1 MLSIGMQP
9 GVGVFTKTQMK
20 RGLIPAQGH
29 KGEVGTS
36 SSATTGGN
44 DVKEYV
50 VVKLPAATYISGSA
64 VVIDGEGAATLGTTA
79 PDNLV
84 GGRIGILVLKD
95 PATTTTVASATVT
108 ASVTSFAWAQ
118 IYGKALAYT
127 STSVTPG
134 VALGIADNGT
144 LKAMTSTSVSA
155 GVLGIHAVATGG
167 VANLASV
174 FLHYPQF
181 SSAGVA

>member
-9 GVGVFTKTQMK
+9 GVGVFTKAQMK
-20 RGLIPAQGH
+20 RGMIPAQGH

-36 SSATTGGN
+36 SSASTGGN

-50 VVKLPAATYISGSA
+50 VVKLSAATYISGSA
-64 VVIDGEGAATLGTTA
+64 VVIDGEGVATLGTTA

-84 GGRIGILVLKD
+84 GGRVGILHLKD
-95 PATTTTVASATVT
+95 ATTVASATVT

-144 LKAMTSTSVSA
+144 LKALASTSVSA

-167 VANLASV
+167 VAALASV

-181 SSAGVA
+181 NAAGTA